1 MRQVPPLPGS
11 KPDDNRKD
19 KDAIREKQGE
29 DDPMKGK
36 SDIVSEVG
44 LSNLERDILSTISRR
59 QKVEE
64 RMRHKR

>member
-1 MRQVPPLPGS
+1 MRQVPPWPGS

-44 LSNLERDILSTISRR
+44 LVNLERDNLEYDFNET
-59 QKVEE
+59 EGGGANE
-64 RMRHKR
+64 T